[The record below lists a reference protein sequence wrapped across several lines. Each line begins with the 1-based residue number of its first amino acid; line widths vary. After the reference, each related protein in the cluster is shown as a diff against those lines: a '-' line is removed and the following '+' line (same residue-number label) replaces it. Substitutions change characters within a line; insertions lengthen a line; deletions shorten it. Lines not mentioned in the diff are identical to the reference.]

1 MNRRDFSLHLAG
13 AGLGLA
19 LAPAAHAQGG
29 PVEGQHYVKLSTPVP
44 SQVPAGK
51 KVEVIEFFS
60 YACPH
65 CHEFDPLLDG
75 WIKRLPADVYFHR
88 VAVAFNAGW
97 LALQK
102 TFFALDNMG
111 KLDDSLHKKIFYTV
125 HVQNKFIG
133 TDAQAIAFAKAN
145 GVDEAKFTEMLKSF
159 QVDNQVKRARTLGEN
174 YKIDGV
180 PALGIQGRFYT
191 SASLAG
197 DYPKLLAVTD
207 FLIQRS
213 RNGA

>member
-1 MNRRDFSLHLAG
+1 MKRRDFSLHLAG
-13 AGLGLA
+13 AGLGLM
-19 LAPAAHAQGG
+19 LAPAVRAQGG

-44 SQVPAGK
+44 APLPAGK

-65 CHEFDPLLDG
+65 CNDFDPMLEG
-75 WIKRLPADVYFHR
+75 WIKRLPPDVYFHR
-88 VAVAFNAGW
+88 VPVAFNARW
-97 LALQK
+97 VALQK
-102 TFFALDNMG
+102 MFYALENLG
-111 KLDDSLHKKIFYTV
+111 KLDDALHKKIFYTV
-125 HVQNKFIG
+125 HAQGHFIG
-133 TDAQAIAFAKAN
+133 TEAEALAFAKAN
-145 GVDEAKFTEMLKSF
+145 GVDEAKFTEAMKSF
-159 QVDNQVKRARTLGEN
+159 QLDNQIKRARTLAEN

-207 FLIQRS
+207 FLVQRG
-213 RNGA
+213 RNGT